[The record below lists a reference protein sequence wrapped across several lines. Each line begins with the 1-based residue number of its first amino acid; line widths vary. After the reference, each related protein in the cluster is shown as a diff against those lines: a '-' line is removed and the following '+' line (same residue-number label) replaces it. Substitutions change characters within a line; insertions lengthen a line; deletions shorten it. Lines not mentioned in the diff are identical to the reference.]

1 MQALIGILQG
11 ATFTNLPEL
20 RSGEEFYWH
29 DLAQQFIALARPS
42 PHDDQ
47 VLRQHGWQA
56 ATIEQVK
63 LRTFSPLSALQRLW
77 PDLQSANPEH
87 YSDKLN
93 ESACKQL
100 IAAQP
105 DDQRA
110 PTARWLKA
118 RCQALGE
125 YDLVAVISDYMRE
138 ANLVADHPWA
148 TSVQRPAQFLLSTDR
163 NHAFMLTGTE
173 RTGYT
178 LHTFVKGE
186 SAPRERFAETVQ
198 ELMAPCSEWS
208 AADWNSYAPLLQAAP
223 ASHDDFW
230 EHPALT
236 NFTGIRHHLVDAL
249 SSYSNAQWVEHVR
262 EKGAGGLLG
271 TQHVALQRRFMS
283 APPASWLD
291 HMADDLGLALDN
303 QPAYR
308 LLTDA
313 WMALRT
319 SDSECRDFIL
329 PAIRE
334 AHPELLGGQ
343 SDDELL
349 ALWRSSFQAITDN
362 IRQKATQPGER
373 KLIRTT
379 HGFSDMSPESMREV
393 LVGHYG
399 AQVIKALED
408 AGKLNLLSRAE
419 ELPSLVQARSS
430 AQLSSIAGVT
440 TSDSR
445 IYLIGNRT
453 TVQSLPGLFL
463 HEVGE
468 HAGLAQMLGPD
479 YGRMSAHFNRLLR
492 EKDTYA
498 TWAAMRVPADTD
510 PMHVPSEQLAYL
522 VERVANDAKARPGGE
537 RGYELGQECLANLR
551 TWLFRTPLC
560 RWLDEIGALDSF
572 TLRPQDMAA
581 MAREAVDFF
590 AEQVQ
595 PGTVT
600 RNRNDWL
607 KELSHE
613 QLDALY
619 QADPHER
626 IKTLERDTP
635 ERTLGYLYALAMTN
649 APLIETAIEHFT
661 PTLSALTAGQGK
673 PELRAIAAE
682 LLSLGRKI
690 SVQDQLMA
698 QYRRCGF
705 AMWVDGADTPEE
717 ATLSYLVPSSKVPGS
732 VQVIYYRKGVGA
744 YGDEPFLTPEHAV
757 SEARTSSFVVSDEEA
772 PAVLQSWASVKE
784 TDEQLASKSFSRW
797 FGSSQAV
804 NDNGEPLR
812 MYHGTGQDIAEFR
825 GTTIWAST
833 SPSLANDYAEYRG
846 EWQPGAHANVMPVYL
861 KAERPFDADKLEKTV
876 TLTSF
881 FNEAAEQCVAAG
893 RSFDGEQATVMLNH
907 LRACSRREESGPYY
921 RNYDIWN
928 DARSLFGRDGEQT
941 VQSLFSLFGYDS
953 IRITE
958 QEQLTF
964 GVFAPTQVKSAIGNR
979 GTYNPTV
986 SDIRLANA
994 IESERAA
1001 ALQQWAG
1008 DSKVVDDDG
1017 HLLVVYHGSVVRE
1030 SERAPGMGDIE
1041 AFDRLFTLQFRRPSI
1056 DTMGSW
1062 FSTNPGDGGAQMYS
1076 GTREGSVIYPVFLA
1090 INNPHETT
1098 FELMARRAR
1107 LLANGVD
1114 DGRMVGEAEVNA
1126 YRKWLKEMGKDG
1138 IKIVHDAGREH
1149 QSTEFKNQTVWVALE
1164 PTQIKSA
1171 IGNVGTFNPLVSD
1184 IRLAAYESSDPAA
1197 ALRHWSG
1204 DNKVVDNHGNPLVVF
1219 HGTGSGDLTEF
1230 SDAKIGSGADSD
1242 KGENTAAFWF
1252 TSSTSV
1258 SDYFAALTH
1267 EPAVMPVFIKME
1279 NPLVVDCKEWARRF
1293 DTLDEGFLFS
1303 SNQIVYDIRWFKH
1316 HAIAQAK
1323 QDGHDGVIFNGGY
1336 DGRPDK
1342 SATIYAV
1349 FDPTHIKSAIGNAGT
1364 FDPSI
1369 PDIRFSFAGERANTA
1384 NREQLARAV
1393 EMQSSGEAA
1402 ELVRQVTGWHQGLDG
1417 KWRFEVDD
1425 SHAQL
1430 RGFDNV
1436 SSPTDLPA
1444 QWIADASSEN
1454 GVALSQVID
1463 HPELFHAYP
1472 FLTTV
1477 HLKVDPRRWE
1487 GGYATWKDGDQ
1498 RWQIVVGDPRQY
1510 MGGPAEA
1517 LLVVLHEIQHVIQDV
1532 EGFATGGGIDLPGLP
1547 TGAQIAEKINAE
1559 FRQREEEIKSSERYA
1574 ELLKSAIAKLPDSA
1588 WISSRNGERNELLAY
1603 REAEWLIRE
1612 DAGLVA
1618 LENER
1623 LERIEKVLAH
1633 FDFRGAQSPFAGYR
1647 HLAGEAEA
1655 RNTAIRREM
1664 SAEQRRAMSPLAT
1677 LDINPADAI
1686 VLAPETTDA
1695 TQSQRYSFAG
1705 ERAITADLDLLS
1717 QAQSRLAAGD
1727 NAEKIRQETGWFL
1740 GHDQRWRFEIDDS
1753 AVTIPDDWYEYG
1765 QAEGQPVYKMHSFLG
1780 EHSVALHPAAAAQLG
1795 RTHAIATGLIDHP
1808 ALFNAYPELRQID
1821 VVLERSDG
1829 FPFTYNGEF
1838 RRARVAGQPDS
1849 ILLRFNPSRGGSA
1862 LQGLLH
1868 EVQHAIQKAEGFARG
1883 GSPNDFRADDLVSN
1897 ELSGINERINA
1908 VMAQHP
1914 ETATVYRA
1922 YNQLRIRANAE
1933 KWPDY
1938 VMASVAAVEAELIE
1952 MPGGADLFDL
1962 ETERMGVAFIDKV
1975 AAPLEQYRRLAG
1987 EVEARNVE
1995 ARLALNAE
2003 QRRATPPL
2011 STEDIAPELITV
2023 RANTADVLRQAL
2035 VQEEAEALGAMA
2047 SSLDMSESARL
2058 ARAQALGFDTS
2069 KVWYHGTEKAGFR
2082 VFNTDGIPNS
2092 KTSGTGAFFAASES
2106 MAKGYSGTYDDAPIY
2121 SGAELF
2127 ADPSL
2132 LNDLDIERFW
2142 AVITPGGRVDMTC
2155 PRIRYDSPEEW
2166 IQAEEIELDE
2176 GEELQERFT
2185 LSYGSSIYEEL
2196 ITQAEAI
2203 EELDGLIAAEPG
2215 IYSVYLRVKDVL
2227 EIDWQGR
2234 NWDEGP
2240 TEKVWRLHDS
2250 DGDVIDYLYN
2260 QEDAIEA
2267 RAANPGSWF
2276 EVDEESIYGSTDGA
2290 ARQARDM
2297 GCDAVLIR
2305 NVQDTGRHSQHEE
2318 GDIMV
2323 VFDPSNIRSVNA
2335 AFDPAFSASGDL
2347 MFSVAEA
2354 PQSSAFD
2361 NWFEGSQVVNED
2373 GSPLVVYRGE
2383 HGRSSDALFQSRLGS
2398 LSFGDYETA
2407 SLYAT
2412 QPNNRADI
2420 PANPRIIPA
2429 YLAIKRPLLV
2439 DAGDPFIDFSLLIE
2453 AIGFERSAVI
2463 ATELGPYIEN
2473 TQAWADLDSQ
2483 LTVGEYLANHPESL
2497 GSLYVELYPILDNPK
2512 YVDWLKSAGFDGAI
2526 YGGSGANS
2534 GKAEYRVFDPD
2545 QVASGAPM
2553 PVEQSAP
2560 GHSTRMA
2567 LCSMPDAP
2575 ICFSG
2580 SPLTGQQF
2588 TLEHHHIG
2596 LPGEYGYGIYLTKA
2610 PVSSTRANRLDG
2622 ELLTPAA
2629 LKRLQADHALAP
2641 GLRQFLWANGKAIV
2655 AGEDVQHLLQA
2666 RMQQLQNKLAG
2677 LEEDLSALS
2686 RGNTRPLRAEQ
2697 YAGME
2702 RVVKLELGTLIN
2714 ALARFEHTQSE
2725 LAEHSYLSWEL
2736 TLPEQPAEVRS
2747 ALAILGFDS
2756 YSEVRSEAGLRSFY
2770 NSVEAQAHLS
2780 RLDAEGK
2787 EATWITAFPA
2797 DYHALPRGADVYREL
2812 CEILGSASVASAR
2825 LRETGIQ
2832 GIQYAQSSAGQ
2843 TKHRFVLFEPAPRNL
2858 PTTKLPAL
2866 TEQSGHHTPSF
2877 PMAISAVPG
2886 IALEGGMQ
2894 AGAPALKRAA
2904 RAQLKAAEARVA
2916 GLQTRQDWLKDLPN
2930 ASGQVI
2936 AQNQAA
2942 LTRARHEL
2950 QVLRNWRAPSAD
2962 NCVPWKAPL
2971 SATACRKL
2979 SGLINIRT
2987 DEQLTG
2993 EAVFHL
2999 LAERQ
3004 GSNNAAVEAL
3014 KKAGFVGADAGNKL
3028 LLWDESSKVLAREL
3042 AQNHERCR
3050 YHLVAHGSKHAIDK
3064 FSSEKIGTGE
3074 GVQAFGY
3081 GLYFADRKMVAVH
3094 YQKQKVREGCWY
3106 EHTFYDHA
3114 SAMVEAV
3121 ANRLS
3126 AEGASSELVSAA
3138 KHCLSIATWAPQ
3150 RVDQIIEGYPAD
3162 LQQHL
3167 NRVVN
3172 GYSKISTD
3180 QVSNFFLMP
3189 KEGVRSL
3196 NEIMAHDDR
3205 DYSFG
3210 LSYLASGLHYHAR
3223 EELSDDQ
3230 LAKLLRDHIERQC
3243 DVGEAMEARHY
3254 VLRELEQSPGDDYL
3268 QSRLRDCDY
3277 YLMMAQCAQ
3286 KTVEAFGP
3294 FKLERPLGAGN
3305 LYLVDLAIKPS
3316 EYVRFD
3322 LPYSQQPAMV
3332 QQAFSTLVSH
3342 DQLTPSK
3349 QEALSRA
3356 IEGNLSG
3363 HELYAATAGRGY
3375 YFDAACAEDEVLAST
3390 LLLEQGV
3397 QGIQY
3402 PDGLSRNSEGGTF
3415 NYVVF
3420 NDERVEILGHTDKH
3434 LRSEDEE
3441 IPLYEWVDPTFVP
3454 APAHRIG

>member
-77 PDLQSANPEH
+77 PDLQSANTEH

-186 SAPRERFAETVQ
+186 SAPRERFAEAVQ
-198 ELMAPCSEWS
+198 ELMAPSSEWS

-445 IYLIGNRT
+445 VYLIGNRT

-1001 ALQQWAG
+1001 ALQRWAG

-1369 PDIRFSFAGERANTA
+1369 PDIR
-1384 NREQLARAV
+1384 
-1393 EMQSSGEAA
+1393 
-1402 ELVRQVTGWHQGLDG
+1402 
-1417 KWRFEVDD
+1417 
-1425 SHAQL
+1425 
-1430 RGFDNV
+1430 
-1436 SSPTDLPA
+1436 
-1444 QWIADASSEN
+1444 
-1454 GVALSQVID
+1454 
-1463 HPELFHAYP
+1463 
-1472 FLTTV
+1472 
-1477 HLKVDPRRWE
+1477 
-1487 GGYATWKDGDQ
+1487 
-1498 RWQIVVGDPRQY
+1498 
-1510 MGGPAEA
+1510 
-1517 LLVVLHEIQHVIQDV
+1517 
-1532 EGFATGGGIDLPGLP
+1532 
-1547 TGAQIAEKINAE
+1547 
-1559 FRQREEEIKSSERYA
+1559 
-1574 ELLKSAIAKLPDSA
+1574 
-1588 WISSRNGERNELLAY
+1588 
-1603 REAEWLIRE
+1603 
-1612 DAGLVA
+1612 
-1618 LENER
+1618 
-1623 LERIEKVLAH
+1623 
-1633 FDFRGAQSPFAGYR
+1633 
-1647 HLAGEAEA
+1647 
-1655 RNTAIRREM
+1655 
-1664 SAEQRRAMSPLAT
+1664 
-1677 LDINPADAI
+1677 
-1686 VLAPETTDA
+1686 
-1695 TQSQRYSFAG
+1695 YSFAG

-1717 QAQSRLAAGD
+1717 QAQSRLAGGD
-1727 NAEKIRQETGWFL
+1727 SAEMIRQETGWFL

-1753 AVTIPDDWYEYG
+1753 AVTIPDNWYEYG

-1780 EHSVALHPAAAAQLG
+1780 EHSVELHPAAAAQLG

-1883 GSPNDFRADDLVSN
+1883 GSPNDFRADELVSN

-1995 ARLALNAE
+1995 SRLALNAE

-2155 PRIRYDSPEEW
+2155 SRIRYDSPEEW

-2305 NVQDTGRHSQHEE
+2305 NVQDTGRHSQHEK

-2610 PVSSTRANRLDG
+2610 PVSSARANRFDG

-2629 LKRLQADHALAP
+2629 VKRLQADQALAP

-2666 RMQQLQNKLAG
+2666 RMQELQNKLAG
-2677 LEEDLSALS
+2677 LEEDLSALA

-2714 ALARFEHTQSE
+2714 ALAHFEHTQSE

-2780 RLDAEGK
+2780 RLHAEGR

-2812 CEILGSASVASAR
+2812 CEILGTASVASAR
-2825 LRETGIQ
+2825 LREAGIQ

-2858 PTTKLPAL
+2858 PTPKLPAL

-2877 PMAISAVPG
+2877 PMAITAVPG

-2916 GLQTRQDWLKDLPN
+2916 GLQARQDWLKDLPN